1 MKIAEVFTRKLKDK
15 EGNVFEED
23 WVAIKKQSGKIIK
36 LMSLENYLN
45 TNQYHPAIL

>member
-1 MKIAEVFTRKLKDK
+1 MKIAEVFTRKMKDK

-23 WVAIKKQSGKIIK
+23 WVVIKKSSGKWIK

-45 TNQYHPAIL
+45 TNKHHPAIL